1 MSERTYVYVYRR
13 LQMNAMDG
21 WMDGW
26 LAGGW
31 RDGWMDGPPPQ
42 SPIPNILVPPQF
54 LASTY
59 QDTVGQHHKHQSHC

>member
-26 LAGGW
+26 MAGWWLA
-31 RDGWMDGPPPQ
+31 GWMDGWPPT
-42 SPIPNILVPPQF
+42 PIPHPQHF
-54 LASTY
+54 GSPAVLGKYLSGHSGPAS
-59 QDTVGQHHKHQSHC
+59 